1 MGNDP
6 GCLFKNE
13 IGFGCRRGNGRCRW
27 RIDYPAKQKALYSSE
42 GQPGGMEVYFGAF
55 RLGNWLFQRGL
66 AAIYLIAF
74 LVALNQFPALLGEQG
89 LLPVQVFMKRVPFV
103 ESPSLFYFAY
113 SDRLFALAAWS
124 GIFLAVIVLSGVLG
138 NVAWWFSSATW
149 LALFALYLSIVNVG
163 QTFYAFGWELMLVEA
178 GFFAA
183 FLGPAAAKPSLI
195 PVLALR
201 WMLFRLM
208 LGGGLIKLRN
218 DPCWHNLTCLEF
230 HFETQP
236 LPNPLSWYFHQL
248 PVPWLKAGV
257 LFNNVVEVVAP
268 FGLLGPQPVAA
279 VAGLLVIAHQL
290 MLISSGNFAFLNW
303 LTIVLS
309 LTAFS
314 DRWLKWIVPVK
325 LPATPSSSIPH
336 PVLYLLAAAT
346 ILLSIQPAL
355 NLISR
360 NQIMNDSYNSLRLV
374 NSYGMFGTIT
384 KERYEIVIEGT
395 ADAHVTPDTRWIAYE
410 FKAKPGDMRRR
421 PPQIAP
427 YHLHLDWQMWFQP
440 FSVAITGDGLIV
452 PGYAP
457 WFPRFVNKLLEGDV
471 PTRRLLAPGPFTSA
485 PPAYIRARFYRYR
498 FTTAEER
505 RRTGDWWHREL
516 IGEYLPPMARGAY
529 QEP

>member
-1 MGNDP
+1 
-6 GCLFKNE
+6 
-13 IGFGCRRGNGRCRW
+13 
-27 RIDYPAKQKALYSSE
+27 
-42 GQPGGMEVYFGAF
+42 MEAYFGAF